1 MDGWL
6 VSSCVRFMLL
16 SRCRVRVAGML
27 APFVLL
33 ATWLS
38 ATAGAVPGDPAER
51 PLAVRV
57 TWGGGQPQAWTGR
70 IAVVL
75 EGDATGASQPITWR
89 TLSTEPDAAAFVHE
103 EAHSIQ
109 VHQPRPVVS
118 DGIEIVVPDLRGRR
132 LVAALR
138 PAASSGP
145 PVAVDLPLAVLLAT
159 PTSEPLDEAGN
170 RLAVK
175 IAAGELLRVSL
186 ADPAGGAAGTSTGA
200 IRRPGD
206 RVRLTVDPLLMV
218 KPDSGMPVVLRM
230 RLTSAVNA
238 AEIAAQEIALTAVP
252 PEPPPAAAAGP
263 LPMRFAAVSF
273 DVVLPAVEGAYDI
286 GLEAVERS
294 SLRWT
299 RPLATRTVQLV
310 AVADTP
316 PAAPASAEWKVL
328 YELDPGSPKL
338 HERLRRLPGLG
349 LPAMSLPAVPLP
361 SMSLPTMSLPT
372 IPRPNMPL
380 PKLPNVPVPSVP
392 SLFSMV
398 PRLSGLLA
406 MGHSRVE
413 PHPLGPML
421 RLPPRDDAGDP
432 SWEGVLVANAEPGL
446 PHVVEIEFPS
456 DQDAC
461 VAATILELD
470 GAGARVQTR
479 HAGGFDVRR
488 DPGAPRLGIHR
499 FAFWPTTRQPLLVIA
514 NPGAQPALFGRVRVL
529 AGPARLPVAAEPPAE
544 DVPRRR
550 LHAYV
555 ADPVL
560 AECGGRERSIRDGA
574 GAVADWQTH
583 FDAIRHLTE
592 QLRARAAAGAMVTV
606 YSGGAATWPS
616 AATRQ
621 APRWGSGAGADIGLD
636 PLPKDMLELLCR
648 VCGREGVRLRP
659 AVVFDA
665 PVPTLEATLARG
677 GSEAVGIA
685 CVGRDGRPRRATASG
700 GSHYNILDARVQS
713 AVIDIV
719 GELVT
724 RTAAAPTVDGVAV
737 VLTSDGWLH
746 MPGVAWGLDDTT
758 FGRFLADM
766 KLTDMKLEEPA
777 GDGHRFAT
785 RAALVEGP
793 MRSQWLEWRA
803 AQTTLFWTRLAEVV
817 AQGGAGRSLAVVP
830 TTLLAGAD
838 LAARFRPTLVA
849 DSRTDDILRE
859 IAFDP
864 SRFASDPRILYVAPQ
879 AVGGTSLA
887 GEAGVAAA
895 NRMLAFLPTAR
906 RGAVLVDEPQS
917 LDLADVLPHGPFGAA
932 SLGGPSLM
940 HAAPTL
946 VGLDRSL
953 AEAHLAS
960 DPELVFDAGLTR
972 TLPAQ
977 PWPSRQAIEAL
988 PAEPLSLVAGL
999 PAPLVVRGRQV
1010 AGRTWLHVVNAAAA
1024 AATVT
1029 LTLDREPLGVVDAA
1043 TATRLP
1049 LTAATLSLPVDAWG
1063 MRGLWIEG
1071 SVQVA
1076 AARIT
1081 YDASVREAV
1090 VGRVARLKQRR
1101 ETLEMPTPL
1110 DVLDNP
1116 SFELGAEPAAA
1127 VSARPSVPGWEI
1139 VEARRG
1145 TIGLVAGRE
1154 GTGDKAAI
1162 FTSAN
1167 GLSTLRSNPFARPA
1181 SGRLSIAAWLRIKD
1195 GDPQPPLRNALEGD
1209 EGGREYYRFAAIGG
1223 LAGGRPLDAQWSQYV
1238 LQVDDLPEGGLES
1251 LRVRFDMLGPGSVE
1265 IDDVRLF
1272 DLAFDESQRVQLTRL
1287 LTGLD
1292 QRLAADD
1299 VGGCLVQLDGHW
1311 PRYLEAFVPE
1321 RVAAAAEPPK
1331 AKTSRVKAKN
1341 WWK

>member
-6 VSSCVRFMLL
+6 VSSCVRYMLL
-16 SRCRVRVAGML
+16 SRCRVHVARVL
-27 APFVLL
+27 APL
-33 ATWLS
+33 ALVAACLP
-38 ATAGAVPGDPAER
+38 ATAGAVPGEPAER
-51 PLAVRV
+51 PIAVRV

-70 IAVVL
+70 IAVVVD
-75 EGDATGASQPITWR
+75 GDPTAAAQPIRWR
-89 TLSTEPDAAAFVHE
+89 PLSTEPDAAAFVHE
-103 EAHSIQ
+103 EAHSLQ

-118 DGIEIVVPDLRGRR
+118 DGVEIVVPGLQNRR
-132 LVAALR
+132 LVAVLR
-138 PAASSGP
+138 PVASSGP
-145 PVAVDLPLAVLLAT
+145 PVSVDLPLAEVLAA
-159 PTSEPLDEAGN
+159 PASEPLDDAGN
-170 RLAVK
+170 RLAAK
-175 IAAGELLRVSL
+175 LAAGEMLRVTL
-186 ADPAGGAAGTSTGA
+186 ADPAASTGGASAGA

-206 RVRLTVDPLLMV
+206 RVRLTVDPLLML
-218 KPDSGMPVVLRM
+218 KPDGGVPVVLRM

-238 AEIAAQEIALTAVP
+238 TEIAAQEVALTAIP
-252 PEPPPAAAAGP
+252 PDPPPAAAAGAV
-263 LPMRFAAVSF
+263 PMRFAPVSF

-286 GLEAVERS
+286 GLEAMERS

-316 PAAPASAEWKVL
+316 PTATASAEWKIL

-349 LPAMSLPAVPLP
+349 LPSVPLPSVPLP
-361 SMSLPTMSLPT
+361 SMSLPTMSLPA
-372 IPRPNMPL
+372 IPRPNVPL

-392 SLFSMV
+392 SLSSMV

-406 MGHSRVE
+406 TGHSRVE

-432 SWEGVLVANAEPGL
+432 AWEGVLVANAEPGL

-456 DQDAC
+456 DQDAR

-470 GAGARVQTR
+470 GAGGRVQTR

-488 DPGAPRLGIHR
+488 DSNSARLGMHR
-499 FAFWPTTRQPLLVIA
+499 FVFWPTTRQPLLVIA
-514 NPGAQPALFGRVRVL
+514 NPGTRPAVFGRVRVL
-529 AGPARLPVAAEPPAE
+529 AGPARLPAAVEPPAD

-555 ADPVL
+555 ADPAL
-560 AECGGRERSIRDGA
+560 AECGGRERSVRDGA

-583 FDAIRHLTE
+583 FDAVRHLAE
-592 QLRARAAAGAMVTV
+592 QLRARAAAGAMVTA
-606 YSGGAATWPS
+606 YAGGAATWPS

-621 APRWGSGAGADIGLD
+621 APRWGSGAGADVGLD
-636 PLPKDMLELLCR
+636 PLPKDTLELLCR

-665 PVPTLEATLARG
+665 PMPALEATLARG
-677 GSEAVGIA
+677 GSEAVGIT
-685 CVGRDGRPRRATASG
+685 CVGRDGRSRRTATNA
-700 GSHYNILDARVQS
+700 GSHYNILDPRVQS
-713 AVIDIV
+713 AVIDLV

-746 MPGVAWGLDDTT
+746 MPGVAWGLDDAT

-766 KLTDMKLEEPA
+766 QLEEPA
-777 GDGHRFAT
+777 GDGNRFAT

-793 MRSQWLEWRA
+793 MRPQWLEWRA
-803 AQTTLFWTRLAEVV
+803 ARTAAFWTRLAEVV
-817 AQGGAGRSLAVVP
+817 ARGGAGRSLAVVP
-830 TTLLAGAD
+830 TTLLTGPD

-849 DSRTDDILRE
+849 DSRTEDILRE
-859 IAFDP
+859 IAFEP

-879 AVGGTSLA
+879 VRGGPSLA
-887 GEAGVAAA
+887 AEAGVAAA
-895 NRMLAFLPTAR
+895 NRALAFLPTAR

-917 LDLADVLPHGPFGAA
+917 LDLTDVLPHGPFGAA

-940 HAAPTL
+940 HVAPTL
-946 VGLDRSL
+946 VELDRSL

-960 DPELVFDAGLTR
+960 DPELVFDAGLIR

-977 PWPSRQAIEAL
+977 PWPSHQAIEAL
-988 PAEPLSLVAGL
+988 PDEPLSLVAGL
-999 PAPLVVRGRQV
+999 PAPLVVRARQV

-1024 AATVT
+1024 PATVS

-1043 TATRLP
+1043 TGTRLP
-1049 LTAATLSLPVDAWG
+1049 LTAAALSLPVDAWG
-1063 MRGLWIEG
+1063 MRSLWIEG

-1076 AARIT
+1076 AARIA
-1081 YDASVREAV
+1081 YDAAVREAV

-1101 ETLEMPTPL
+1101 ETLEQPTPL

-1127 VSARPSVPGWEI
+1127 VSVRPSVPGWEI

-1154 GTGDKAAI
+1154 ATGDKAAS

-1181 SGRLSIAAWLRIKD
+1181 TGRLSIAAWLRIKD
-1195 GDPQPPLRNALEGD
+1195 GDPQPPLRIALEGD
-1209 EGGREYYRFAAIGG
+1209 ESGREYYRFAAIGG
-1223 LAGGRPLDAQWSQYV
+1223 LAGGRPLAAQWSQYV
-1238 LQVDDLPEGGLES
+1238 LQVDDLPENGLES

-1292 QRLAADD
+1292 QLLASDD
-1299 VGGCLVQLDGHW
+1299 IGGCLVQLDGHW
-1311 PRYLEAFVPE
+1311 PRYLETFVPE
-1321 RVAAAAEPPK
+1321 RIVAAVEPPK
-1331 AKTSRVKAKN
+1331 AKTGRIKSRN